1 MYNTVD
7 HGSSIEIDVED
18 VDQEALFSETLLALS
33 GILTE
38 ARGGTAVTHDVE
50 ITAPDL
56 EGLLVAW
63 VNELID
69 LAERD
74 GFIAERAYR
83 ERLDGS
89 VFRAQVAGEK
99 DIPRDRIRNV
109 RCRSIGMRRLPDA
122 AWEARVHLESGA

>member
-7 HGSSIEIDVED
+7 HGSSVEIDVED
-18 VDQEALFSETLLALS
+18 VDQQALFLETLLALS

-50 ITAPDL
+50 ITASDL
-56 EGLLVAW
+56 EGLLVGW
-63 VNELID
+63 VNELIR

-83 ERLDGS
+83 ERLDGTM
-89 VFRAQVAGEK
+89 FRAKVAGEK
-99 DIPRDRIRNV
+99 GIPGDEIRSV
-109 RCRSIGMRRLPDA
+109 RCRSVGMRRLPDA
-122 AWEARVHLESGA
+122 AWEARVHLESP